1 MQFFYYLSVTLLVTK
16 SVTFLHS
23 EISTSLM
30 WNNFCQNREI
40 ENFVFC
46 EIKYAFNICEANI
59 SQQSYFTWR
68 SQISH
73 AAGVFRWKKTIPK
86 NSLFFGDPYGI
97 RTHVIA
103 VKGRCLNHLTK
114 GPHFGSPSRTWTY
127 DNSVNSRVLYRLSY
141 WGIFL
146 CGTFVPHFTL
156 ATSYFPG
163 TLPSEYHRHYGA

>member
-86 NSLFFGDPYGI
+86 NSLFS
-97 RTHVIA
+97 
-103 VKGRCLNHLTK
+103 GRSGEIWTRGPLN
-114 GPHFGSPSRTWTY
+114 PIQ
-127 DNSVNSRVLYRLSY
+127 VLYQAEPHPEITCTS
-141 WGIFL
+141 IQQNFE
-146 CGTFVPHFTL
+146 FVNPF
-156 ATSYFPG
+156 SKKIYFFWKI
-163 TLPSEYHRHYGA
+163 YCYNVVCQ